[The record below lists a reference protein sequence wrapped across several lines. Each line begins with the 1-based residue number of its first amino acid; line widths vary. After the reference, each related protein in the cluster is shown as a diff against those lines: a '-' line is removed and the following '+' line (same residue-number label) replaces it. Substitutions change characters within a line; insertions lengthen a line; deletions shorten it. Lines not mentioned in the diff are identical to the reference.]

1 MNDEQH
7 SSPGVPLRSLRNSI
21 AVSHDSVYLN
31 VTKIILLKAN
41 IARDK
46 CNCQRK
52 LVFLKALSKRNN
64 RWHLIKKIWRF
75 ISLQTFLISFL
86 CKVATTKEIFVIL
99 NFLYHV
105 LLFKYCLVSFTILRI
120 FEIKSLFFFHL
131 HWQRKCLIIWKL
143 VK

>member
-31 VTKIILLKAN
+31 VTKILPLKAK

-64 RWHLIKKIWRF
+64 RWHLIKKNLEVYF
-75 ISLQTFLISFL
+75 
-86 CKVATTKEIFVIL
+86 TTNL
-99 NFLYHV
+99 SNFLP
-105 LLFKYCLVSFTILRI
+105 L
-120 FEIKSLFFFHL
+120 
-131 HWQRKCLIIWKL
+131 
-143 VK
+143 